1 MINNKLISEHALKY
15 GFGLVG
21 FSPVTL
27 LTKETSRL
35 KEWLEEGN
43 HAGMGYMERNLE
55 KKENVKEILA
65 SAESVISLGMFY
77 NSGEVH
83 EKQNEEKQEF
93 GKVSRYAW
101 GTDYHFIMWERLE
114 EMIDELKEIDS
125 GFEAVFYVDTGPVMD
140 KVWAVK
146 SGLGWQGKNTNVINK
161 DSGSFFFIANII
173 NNKKFDYSIPL
184 PDFCGTCSACIDA
197 CPTDALKPY
206 HIDAR
211 KCISYLT
218 IENKG
223 EIPKEFK
230 GKFENWIFGCDICQ
244 DVCPWNKK
252 FSLITSEL
260 KFHSSGNKELE
271 IEKILNME
279 KEEFKKRF
287 EVSPIKRSKLLGL
300 KRNAEYLKS

>member
-1 MINNKLISEHALKY
+1 MINNKLISELALKY

-27 LTKETSRL
+27 LTKETSQL
-35 KEWLEEGN
+35 KEWLDEGN

-55 KKENVKEILA
+55 KKENLKEILP

-77 NSGEVH
+77 NSGEIH
-83 EKQNEEKQEF
+83 EEKQGF

-101 GTDYHFIMWERLE
+101 GTDYHLIMWERLE
-114 EMIDELKEIDS
+114 ELIDELKEIDS
-125 GFEAVFYVDTGPVMD
+125 GFEGIFYVDTGPVMD
-140 KVWAVK
+140 KVWALK

-173 NNKKFDYSIPL
+173 NNKKFDYSIPFA
-184 PDFCGTCSACIDA
+184 DFCGSCTACIDS
-197 CPTDALKPY
+197 CPTNALKPY
-206 HIDAR
+206 QIDAR

-223 EIPKEFK
+223 EISQEFK

-244 DVCPWNKK
+244 DVCPWNRK
-252 FSLITSEL
+252 FSALTSEK
-260 KFHSSGNKELE
+260 KFHSVGNKELE
-271 IEKILNME
+271 LKEVLNME
-279 KEEFKKRF
+279 NAEFKKRF
-287 EVSPIKRSKLLGL
+287 EVSPIKRSKLPGL
-300 KRNAEYLKS
+300 KRNAEFLINK